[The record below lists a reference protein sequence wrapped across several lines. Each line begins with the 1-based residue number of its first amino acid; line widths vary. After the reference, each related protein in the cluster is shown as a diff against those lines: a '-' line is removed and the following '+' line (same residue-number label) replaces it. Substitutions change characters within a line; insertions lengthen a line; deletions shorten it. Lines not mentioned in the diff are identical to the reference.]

1 MRNGE
6 STSKDLSIKC
16 LLITKGKK
24 GKESLPRREGWQ
36 ESSKPRDQ
44 MSEHHQKWDGVAP
57 RALSEDTEGG
67 SRHHHCRCLLIT
79 RNVDPSQE
87 RSKESHRGTLNKTM
101 AWVLPKSQGCD
112 S

>member
-36 ESSKPRDQ
+36 EPSKPRDQ

-67 SRHHHCRCLLIT
+67 SRHHHFRCLLIT
-79 RNVDPSQE
+79 RNVDPISRTLQGKPQ
-87 RSKESHRGTLNKTM
+87 RDTQQNNGLGSSKESGL
-101 AWVLPKSQGCD
+101 
-112 S
+112 